1 MKNAVFFLAFITI
14 TAPTKSSFS
23 QFKIATPLAIG
34 DDIRKV
40 INDYPNHFTNLR
52 GELIVQNPQSVDYH
66 CNFAFKGAE
75 ESFISEYS
83 AKNKTIASWQSLM
96 MTTESF
102 STAAKKF
109 RSLYNQLNNLA
120 VQFGGKTFHLKAKWE
135 EPVEERSF
143 TSIAFS
149 LNDADESEKL
159 KVDLTLQYQMPE
171 WKVRILVY
179 NKEREDFE
187 RGQTKD

>member
-1 MKNAVFFLAFITI
+1 MKNAVVFLAFITI
-14 TAPTKSSFS
+14 TAPTNPSFS
-23 QFKIATPLAIG
+23 QLKIAGPAGIG

-40 INDYPNHFTNLR
+40 ISDYPNHFSNLR

-66 CNFAFKGAE
+66 SNFVIKGAE

-83 AKNKTIASWQSLM
+83 ANNKTIASWQSIM
-96 MTTESF
+96 ITSESF
-102 STAAKKF
+102 SAAAKKF
-109 RSLYNQLNNLA
+109 RSLFNQLNNLS
-120 VQFGGKTFHLKAKWE
+120 VQLGGKSFHLKAKWE

-149 LNDADESEKL
+149 LHDADESEKL
-159 KVDLTLQYQMPE
+159 KVDLSLQYQMPE

-187 RGQTKD
+187 RGQSRD